1 MRLGKILA
9 IAGLA
14 VALLL
19 VAAILVVSQ
28 IDFSRYKPLIA
39 EQVKAATGRDLVIA
53 GAIHLAPSLVPSL
66 AVEDVRFQN
75 ASFGSRPEMITAQR
89 LEASVA
95 LLPLL
100 LRNELD
106 IRRVVLI
113 APDILLETDKS
124 GRGNWEFG
132 SAPPSSAAS
141 ASAPSDTALPSLGAL
156 AIQDG
161 LLTYRDG
168 LSGKATKLEVKRL
181 TASGNP
187 LAIDLTGAYDG
198 TPIALKTKL
207 ALQGK
212 AVTFADL
219 QATFGTSDLAG
230 NASFDWSARPRI
242 AATLASKLID
252 LADLMPPTSA
262 PAKRDD
268 GRVFSADP
276 IDLSGLRAF
285 DGRFD
290 VKVATLRRGKLALQ
304 DMAAVADL
312 TGGRL
317 ALQSFA
323 GRFADGAL
331 SGEGHVTALAGPG
344 AETAL
349 VFKADKLDLAT
360 LARTLDA
367 GDVLSG
373 RGDLSLDLKG
383 QGASLRTLM
392 AGLAGKA
399 SWVMGKGRVKNGYVD
414 LMGAD
419 LLRFA
424 ASAGTGGSDATAV
437 NCFVTRFD
445 VAKGLATSQGILFDT
460 DRMTVKG
467 EGNINLGNERL
478 ALLFTPRP
486 KEASLI
492 NLALP
497 WHVEGTLKKPGV
509 AVDQGAAAE
518 RAAGAL
524 LSVINPLA
532 LLVPMVTGSGAE
544 QNPCLAALQNAP
556 AKPPAGGSGGSSGG
570 GVRGFLDSLIPGR

>member
-1 MRLGKILA
+1 MRFGKIIA

-14 VALLL
+14 VVAL
-19 VAAILVVSQ
+19 VVVAILVVSQ
-28 IDFSRYKPLIA
+28 LDLSRYKPLIA
-39 EQVKAATGRDLVIA
+39 EKVKAATGRDLVIA
-53 GAIHLAPSLVPSL
+53 GPIRLAPSLIPSL

-75 ASFGSRPEMITAQR
+75 ASFGSRPDMITAQR
-89 LEASVA
+89 LEAAVA

-100 LRNELD
+100 RGEID

-132 SAPPSSAAS
+132 TSPSPSPAPAAAPAS
-141 ASAPSDTALPSLGAL
+141 ASDAALPSLGAL
-156 AIQDG
+156 AIENG
-161 LLTYRDG
+161 SLSYRDG
-168 LSGKATKLEVKRL
+168 LSGRTTRLELKRL

-187 LAIDLTGAYDG
+187 LAIDLAGAYDG

-207 ALQGK
+207 KLQGK
-212 AVTFADL
+212 TADFADL
-219 QATFGTSDLAG
+219 QAKIGGSDLAG
-230 NASFDWSARPRI
+230 GASFDWSARPRI
-242 AATLASKLID
+242 AASLSSKLID
-252 LADLMPPTSA
+252 LADMIPPSPA
-262 PAKRDD
+262 QPAKRDD
-268 GRVFSADP
+268 GRLFSADP
-276 IDLSGLRAF
+276 LDLSSLRAV

-290 VKVATLRRGKLALQ
+290 LKIATLRHGKLALQ
-304 DMAAVADL
+304 DMAAIAEL
-312 TGGRL
+312 ANGRL

-331 SGEGHVTALAGPG
+331 SGEGHVAALVGPG

-349 VFKADKLDLAT
+349 VFKAEKVDLAA
-360 LARTLDA
+360 LAQALNA
-367 GDVLSG
+367 GDVLTG
-373 RGDLSLDLKG
+373 RGDLTLDLKG
-383 QGASLRTLM
+383 QGASLRAVM
-392 AGLAGKA
+392 AGLNGKA

-445 VAKGLATSQGILFDT
+445 VAKGVATSQGILFDT

-467 EGNINLGNERL
+467 EGTVNLGSERL

-486 KEASLI
+486 KETSLV

-497 WHVEGTLKKPGV
+497 WHVEGTLKKPSV

-518 RAAGAL
+518 RAAGAV
-524 LSVINPLA
+524 LSMINPLA
-532 LLVPMVTGSGAE
+532 LLVPLVTSSGAE

-556 AKPPAGGSGGSSGG
+556 AKPPAGSSTG

>member
-1 MRLGKILA
+1 MRLSKILA

-14 VALLL
+14 LVALI

-28 IDFSRYKPLIA
+28 LDFSRYKPLIA
-39 EQVKAATGRDLVIA
+39 EKVKAATGRDLVIA
-53 GAIHLAPSLVPSL
+53 GPIHLAPSLVPSL
-66 AVEDVRFQN
+66 AVENVRFQN
-75 ASFGSRPEMITAQR
+75 AAFGSRPDMITAQR
-89 LEASVA
+89 LEAAVA

-100 LRNELD
+100 RGEFD

-132 SAPPSSAAS
+132 ASPPSSAAP
-141 ASAPSDTALPSLGAL
+141 AATPSPDRALPSLGAL
-156 AIQDG
+156 VIEDG

-168 LSGKATKLEVKRL
+168 VSGKATSLALKRL
-181 TASGNP
+181 MASGNP

-198 TPIALKTKL
+198 KPIALTTRL
-207 ALQGK
+207 ALRGK
-212 AVTFADL
+212 TAEFADL
-219 QATFGTSDLAG
+219 QAKLGGSDVAG
-230 NASFDWSARPRI
+230 KVSFDWSARPRI
-242 AATLASKLID
+242 TATLGRKLID
-252 LADLMPPTSA
+252 LADVMPPSSA

-268 GRVFSADP
+268 GRVFSNEP
-276 IDLSGLRAF
+276 LDLSALRAF
-285 DGRFD
+285 DGAFD
-290 VKVATLRRGKLALQ
+290 LKIATLRQGKLELQ
-304 DMAAVADL
+304 EIAAVANL
-312 TGGRL
+312 QNGRL
-317 ALQSFA
+317 ALPSFA
-323 GRFADGAL
+323 ARFADGAL
-331 SGEGHVTALAGPG
+331 SGEGHVAALAGPG
-344 AETAL
+344 VETAL
-349 VFKADKLDLAT
+349 VFKADKLDLAM
-360 LARTLDA
+360 LARALEA
-367 GDVLSG
+367 GDVLTG
-373 RGDLSLDLKG
+373 RGDLALDLKG
-383 QGASLRTLM
+383 QGTSPRALMASL
-392 AGLAGKA
+392 GGKA

-445 VAKGLATSQGILFDT
+445 IAKGVATSQGILFDT

-467 EGNINLGNERL
+467 EGNVNLGTERL

-486 KEASLI
+486 KETSLI

-497 WHVEGTLKKPGV
+497 WHVEGTLKKPSV

-524 LSVINPLA
+524 LSMINPLA
-532 LLVPMVTGSGAE
+532 LLVPLVTSSGSE

-556 AKPPAGGSGGSSGG
+556 AKPPAGGSTG